1 MKITC
6 IQCQA
11 VYSVDDALVS
21 GGGIKA
27 QCPACGDIQVVRA
40 GGQQPAPAVPV
51 PTSPTPMPAVPEL
64 SDPGGGP
71 GTPALSKPASVAA
84 PPVDPFSDMD
94 LVGGPQE
101 LNSAFGDDPFSDLD
115 PSGGQAPPEMPSSP
129 SAGADPFASLDLPG
143 SPLPGGAAAE
153 SAQPADPFAGL
164 DKVSSAD
171 PPLLPARPQ
180 FGGGDKPPLPAMQA
194 KDAPVELGAGADRC
208 DRCGGMIPEGKG
220 PEGLCIRCRNLTSS
234 QPPTADPTLERD
246 WRVRKS
252 NGVIL
257 GPLTL
262 AEMRE
267 KFTFGEVGAT
277 DQVAR
282 GESEFKLISSFP
294 EFAAFFKRP
303 GEMIQPVFRHASPSH
318 IGRNVL
324 IVFAILLL
332 GAGGAAF
339 HFWDQILESLGQQ
352 ENNSSVVEDA
362 LEAFSLE
369 VPKPTGTSA
378 EAVTKGRELML
389 RDERLGYLEA
399 DRQFKMALIID
410 PTNLDAY
417 AGWVQNRA
425 LLDQTAG
432 AVSQRKVAL
441 DLIDHALERA
451 PDKPELLRSKAFLL
465 LSLGQVNQ
473 ARDLA
478 NKVLTFSA
486 QDPEGQLVL
495 GATYL
500 ESSTKLAVDLFS
512 KALEGNK
519 DLNLAYRLLGEAKI
533 RLGKFHEALMFFR
546 KRLEKDPGQYASL
559 DAMARVHLAVG
570 KFDKAREIYEQ
581 ILGQEPNRV
590 EAAVSLTRLQVQL
603 LGQRRSAL
611 RLINGLLKK
620 DDKEIDSTARALLL
634 SEKSV
639 ILRLQ
644 GNLDKATEAVDE
656 ALKLDPMLVPALYS
670 QAWLSLRTGDVGQA
684 LARFGSLRSHIPES
698 TRIFLHMAEAEAA
711 VPHFDVAIKH
721 YQMGVEA
728 APDDLDVYLM
738 LATLHLELDN
748 PNLAYAWLRKS
759 TNVDPFYGRAH
770 RRPRPDYDGPDVF
783 IPTLVRVGNATG
795 KYSDDPLAQSLM
807 GVVMWRAG
815 QDDKAQAQL
824 LRALGLDDECF
835 PANLYL
841 GALLL
846 GKGQARRALPY
857 FQKAHQADALHQT
870 TSVLLAYALLQTGN
884 SKKAEKLAKSV
895 LKADPGDLS
904 ARLCLAEIL
913 LARKQRKAA
922 IESLL
927 KIYEGDSENVRA
939 KELLFNLGY

>member
-1 MKITC
+1 LKITC
-6 IQCQA
+6 VQCQA

-21 GGGIKA
+21 GGGIKV
-27 QCPACGDIQVVRA
+27 QCPGCGDIQLVRA
-40 GGQQPAPAVPV
+40 GGEQPAVAAPA
-51 PTSPTPMPAVPEL
+51 SPTPMPDISEPTPAFAP
-64 SDPGGGP
+64 
-71 GTPALSKPASVAA
+71 PALSKPPASVPA
-84 PPVDPFSDMD
+84 PPADPFSEMD

-101 LNSAFGDDPFSDLD
+101 LRAALGGEPFSGFDS
-115 PSGGQAPPEMPSSP
+115 SGGQAALEMPSSP
-129 SAGADPFASLDLPG
+129 SADADPFASLDLPG
-143 SPLPGGAAAE
+143 SPVP
-153 SAQPADPFAGL
+153 PDPFAGL
-164 DKVSSAD
+164 DKVSAAD
-171 PPLLPARPQ
+171 PPPLPRGSAR
-180 FGGGDKPPLPAMQA
+180 GGGAKPPLPAMQA
-194 KDAPVELGAGADRC
+194 RDVPVEPGADRC

-220 PEGLCIRCRNLTSS
+220 HEGLCVRCRNLTSS

-252 NGVIL
+252 DGVIL

-267 KFTFGEVGAT
+267 KFTAGEVGAT

-282 GESEFKLISSFP
+282 GESEFRLISSFP
-294 EFAAFFKRP
+294 EFGAFFKRP
-303 GEMIQPVFRHASPSH
+303 GETIRPVFRHAPPSH
-318 IGRNVL
+318 TGRNIL

-332 GAGGAAF
+332 GAGGAAYY
-339 HFWDQILESLGQQ
+339 FWDQILESFGQN
-352 ENNSSVVEDA
+352 EDDFSVVEDV

-369 VPKPTGTSA
+369 VPQLTGTSA
-378 EAVTKGRELML
+378 EAVAKGRELML

-432 AVSQRKVAL
+432 EVSQRKVAL

-451 PDKPELLRSKAFLL
+451 PDKPELLRSKAYLL

-500 ESSTKLAVDLFS
+500 ESSTELAVDLFS

-519 DLNLAYRLLGEAKI
+519 DLNMAYRLLGEAKI
-533 RLGKFHEALMFFR
+533 RLGKFHEALKFFR

-559 DAMARVHLAVG
+559 DAMARVHQAVG
-570 KFDKAREIYEQ
+570 KFDKARQIYEQ

-603 LGQRRSAL
+603 LGQQRSAL
-611 RLINGLLKK
+611 RLLDELLNK

-644 GNLDKATEAVDE
+644 GKLKKATEAVDE

-670 QAWLSLRTGDVGQA
+670 KAWLSLRTGDVGKA
-684 LARFGSLRSHIPES
+684 IVRFISLRSHMPES
-698 TRIFLHMAEAEAA
+698 TRVFIHIAEAEAA
-711 VPHFDVAIKH
+711 VPHFDVAIKQ
-721 YQMGVEA
+721 YQMAVEA

-738 LATLHLELDN
+738 LAALHLELDN
-748 PNLAYAWLRKS
+748 PNQAYALLRKA
-759 TNVDPFYGRAH
+759 TKIDPFFERNH

-783 IPTLVRVGNATG
+783 KPTLARIESATS
-795 KYSDDPLAQSLM
+795 KYADDPLAQSLM

-815 QDDKAQAQL
+815 RDDKAQGHL
-824 LRALGLDDECF
+824 LRALGQDGECF

-841 GALLL
+841 GALFLS
-846 GKGQARRALPY
+846 KGQARKALPY
-857 FQKAHQADALHQT
+857 FRQAHEADALHQT
-870 TSVLLAYALLQTGN
+870 TSVLLAYAQLQTGN
-884 SKKAEKLAKSV
+884 SKKAEKLTKSV
-895 LKADPGDLS
+895 LKADPGDLT
-904 ARLCLAEIL
+904 ARLCLAEIQ
-913 LARKQRKAA
+913 LAHKQRQAG

-927 KIYEGDSENVRA
+927 KIYEGDNENVRA